1 MYIYII
7 YLKEDVPRWLTEY
20 EKKIGIRQ
28 EGNQKNFHGGLTRIS
43 KGPYLLGMAKAIT
56 RSIDFHGTPVEI
68 TLTDENGTRSESEM
82 NGMMNWYAKQV
93 QSFLDEF
100 DKPVKTEFK
109 WKK

>member
-1 MYIYII
+1 M
-7 YLKEDVPRWLTEY
+7 LRQGRHGRNMQ
-20 EKKIGIRQ
+20 KK
-28 EGNQKNFHGGLTRIS
+28 L
-43 KGPYLLGMAKAIT
+43 T
-56 RSIDFHGTPVEI
+56 RSIDFHGSPVEI

-100 DKPVKTEFK
+100 DKPVKAEFK

>member
-1 MYIYII
+1 MQ
-7 YLKEDVPRWLTEY
+7 
-20 EKKIGIRQ
+20 KK
-28 EGNQKNFHGGLTRIS
+28 L
-43 KGPYLLGMAKAIT
+43 T
-56 RSIDFHGTPVEI
+56 RSIDFHGSPVEI

-100 DKPVKTEFK
+100 DKPVKAEFK

>member
-1 MYIYII
+1 MQ
-7 YLKEDVPRWLTEY
+7 
-20 EKKIGIRQ
+20 KK
-28 EGNQKNFHGGLTRIS
+28 LTRS
-43 KGPYLLGMAKAIT
+43 FY
-56 RSIDFHGTPVEI
+56 FHWAPVEI

-100 DKPVKTEFK
+100 DKPVKAEFK